1 MTVDLPIAAFG
12 SDELAG
18 GHFSIRQIFSSL
30 SRSLIGTSQPESAVI
45 GGCL

>member
-1 MTVDLPIAAFG
+1 MTADLPIAAFG

-18 GHFSIRQIFSSL
+18 GYFSIRQFFRSL
-30 SRSLIGTSQPESAVI
+30 SRILIGTSQPESAVI